1 MASILAP
8 VLYVAIL
15 LGSLLI
21 FSRVYRRRLASQ
33 RKFDP
38 WFPSHPERDL
48 YVTLLQQSNPPAP
61 DAVLKAALLRR
72 AAADLVRIQRIRED
86 KQALQALIQK
96 GSVGDD
102 LWNSCLAAEKE
113 LEAELIEVV
122 GEANTFHEQWGQ
134 IIFATASELNAN
146 EKIKAVLMNM
156 PKMRAEA
163 GAVVVYNSL

>member
-1 MASILAP
+1 M
-8 VLYVAIL
+8 YVEHDLFNSPI
-15 LGSLLI
+15 
-21 FSRVYRRRLASQ
+21 SRSSAQ